1 MISTTDTEKNIQ
13 SLFRQRKAQE
23 EQQQQQMNNQQIAT
37 DAMPTDMAGANT
49 LKTEAAVGNQAIE
62 MKDAGLGD
70 ASLSGPK
77 LGGMQQS
84 GVGMENNPVP
94 VDADGEQLPTSP
106 AARSDAQ
113 DAYNQAKG
121 EQFGNMVQNA
131 VGFAANKISD
141 ATTRATEIAG
151 KVAGQAGDYIEN
163 EMGID
168 IPTSVD
174 EATQMGKDYIKKETG
189 VNLDS
194 KKYTE
199 PGATMPTQKE
209 IRNTTRKRDARRE
222 ERKANEAALYGTAQD
237 LENGGALS
245 AEEHDANI
253 RLVWDY
259 LSRTRGPAFL
269 KMFMDDENGNRITAG
284 GIQDLTEEE
293 KEKMFLQFRS
303 RLSEVGFENAQ
314 DIEAFV
320 TSHGL
325 HRATEDSADSK
336 LKAGPTMV
344 GQGHING
351 VHQYGSGYRKGDV
364 VSNADEELGDIKRS
378 ENPVQPSELNAQNRA
393 IQNQRERGDA
403 GNDVTNMTP
412 VNQNGAVQT
421 DGKVFDPSRKGPAN
435 RTAGGAAFEALTGT
449 LFELYE
455 DGEAKNAEEIAEIT
469 NYMAVELGI
478 DPLQFPEEQRD
489 AMVKAEV
496 MRHLAQFGDSRQRSI
511 ANMLANGENPYY
523 VDKDGNTQ
531 VAIPTDG
538 RDGVAP
544 NTGRVAEKRFNPNTG
559 MWEVG
564 RAPERRLGDER
575 RAAHTMLSEQMTTGN
590 YPVERY
596 LDSEGNWK
604 EGGIEQFQ
612 KDNAIALGIHYDEKG
627 NMIYDGR
634 GARHGDLGL
643 QKELETFRNL
653 MQRSATFARQRE
665 MRGFMQNARSP
676 TLGPKMYFDSLQ
688 QAGSLQEKL
697 EIANFFGD
705 QNMANQ
711 ISQQITEEA
720 AVRSAAAGAEKG
732 DPTAPEVMAAQSANV
747 QAALAQGRSGEAFN
761 MLVTAGTPPMVAGQQ
776 IGSALV
782 KQRGGTFTPDL
793 LQDAGMVQFM
803 DAVFN
808 ELGGG
813 TTLKGSGSGYDWGI
827 FGDDA
832 NGQARTFTDRVL
844 QMLGAQA
851 DPEMRE
857 AIFQWWHTRN
867 DSSQYA
873 GHYAD
878 GQASGDNTLPTPPK
892 QEAPPEEDL
901 TPPKDGKQPP
911 AKPPASPF
919 DKKPPKKQPPKKA
932 PPKKDPAKPGTRAR
946 GRRPFDPK

>member
-13 SLFRQRKAQE
+13 NLFRQRKVQE
-23 EQQQQQMNNQQIAT
+23 EQQQQQQNTQQIAN
-37 DAMPTDMAGANT
+37 DAMPADMAAANT
-49 LKTEAAVGNQAIE
+49 LKTQADVSDQAVG

-70 ASLSGPK
+70 ASLKGPQ

-94 VDADGEQLPTSP
+94 VDTDGEQLPQSP

-113 DAYNQAKG
+113 GAYNKAKG
-121 EQFGNMVQNA
+121 EQFGSMVQNA

-209 IRNTTRKRDARRE
+209 VENTTKKRDARRS
-222 ERKANEAALYGTAQD
+222 ERKANEEAQWGLAED
-237 LENGGALS
+237 LEEGGRQTA
-245 AEEHDANI
+245 AAGDENI
-253 RLVWDY
+253 KLVWDY
-259 LSRTRGPAFL
+259 LSRTRGPGFL
-269 KMFMDDENGNRITAG
+269 KMFMKDANGDRVTSG
-284 GIQDLTEEE
+284 GIRDLLPSDREA
-293 KEKMFLQFRS
+293 MFKQFSS
-303 RLSEVGFENAQ
+303 RLSEIGFESSQ
-314 DIEAFV
+314 DVEDFV
-320 TSHGL
+320 TTHGL
-325 HRATEDSADSK
+325 H
-336 LKAGPTMV
+336 KAEGYSSETSDLNTSPAMV
-344 GQGHING
+344 GSGHIDG
-351 VHQYGSGYRKGDV
+351 EHQIGSGYNEGDV
-364 VSNADEELGDIKRS
+364 ITNADEGLGDIKRS
-378 ENPVQPSELNAQNRA
+378 ENPVQPSALNAENRA

-403 GNDVTNMTP
+403 GNDVTNMKP
-412 VNQNGAVQT
+412 VSQNGAVQT

-449 LFELYE
+449 LFDLYE
-455 DGEAKNAEEIAEIT
+455 GGEARNAEEIAEIT
-469 NYMAVELGI
+469 NYMATELGI
-478 DPLQFPEEQRD
+478 DPLQFPENQRD

-523 VDKDGNTQ
+523 LNEETGKIEA
-531 VAIPTDG
+531 AIPTDG

-612 KDNAIALGIHYDEKG
+612 KDNAIALGIHYDEEG

-634 GARHGDLGL
+634 GARHGELGL
-643 QKELETFRNL
+643 QKELETFQNL
-653 MQRSATFARQRE
+653 MQRSGTFARQRE
-665 MRGFMQNARSP
+665 MRGMAQNMQSP
-676 TLGPKMYFDSLQ
+676 TLGPQMYAESMS
-688 QAGSLQEKL
+688 QATSLQEKL
-697 EIANFFGD
+697 EIANRFGD
-705 QNMANQ
+705 YNMANQ
-711 ISQQITEEA
+711 ISQQLHDDA
-720 AVRSAAAGAEKG
+720 AVRAAAAGAEKG
-732 DPTAPEVMAAQSANV
+732 DVSAVDEMNKLNSGV
-747 QAALAQGRSGEAFN
+747 QGALAQGDTAGAYN
-761 MLVTAGTPPMVAGQQ
+761 MLVQSGTDPMAAGQMV
-776 IGSALV
+776 GSALV

-793 LQDAGMVQFM
+793 VNDAGMNNFM
-803 DAVFN
+803 QAVYDKMGSGDTYFKNDAGN
-808 ELGGG
+808 DSWANLGGLL
-813 TTLKGSGSGYDWGI
+813 TSNDTR
-827 FGDDA
+827 
-832 NGQARTFTDRVL
+832 ARQFTDRVL
-844 QMLGAQA
+844 QMLGAA
-851 DPEMRE
+851 PNPEAQE
-857 AIFQWWHTRN
+857 AIFQWWHKQNGSLEHGTYIEGKKQD
-867 DSSQYA
+867 DS
-873 GHYAD
+873 
-878 GQASGDNTLPTPPK
+878 LPTPPE

-901 TPPKDGKQPP
+901 TPPKADGKKPP
-911 AKPPASPF
+911 AKPPAN
-919 DKKPPKKQPPKKA
+919 PPKKQPPKKG
-932 PPKKDPAKPGTRAR
+932 PPKKDPAKPGTR
-946 GRRPFDPK
+946 GRERS